1 MKYISIGAV
10 MTEGT
15 EHNFVV
21 CRGSNKFTLTG
32 DLAAAWLGGRLGFAV
47 VNKPEEEKAA
57 QQLIRMGLAVISRD
71 YSMAEYRTLTQCTI
85 VPAERKY
92 PYFGVHGL
100 ERTVLQWLREAGLV
114 LSMAELV
121 YLIDRNVTL
130 EPQYLGSDNTQA
142 LVERIYT
149 KDTIFDN
156 ILENQMERAAMRE
169 QTVAAVLSLLRKKRI
184 VLL

>member
-15 EHNFVV
+15 EHILTV
-21 CRGSNKFTLTG
+21 CRGNNKFTLTG
-32 DLAAAWLGGRLGFAV
+32 DLANVWLAGRLGFAEV
-47 VNKPEEEKAA
+47 EKPTEQQAV
-57 QQLIRMGLAVISRD
+57 QQLIKMGLAVISRG
-71 YSMAEYRTLTQCTI
+71 YPMAEYRTLTQCTI

-92 PYFGVHGL
+92 PFLGL
-100 ERTVLQWLREAGLV
+100 SGMEKTVLQWLREAGLV

-121 YLIDRNVTL
+121 YLIDRNVPL
-130 EPQYLGSDNTQA
+130 EPKYLGSNNTQT

-169 QTVAAVLSLLRKKRI
+169 KTVNTVLSLLRKKRI